1 MRKNVILALSVLLC
15 VCLLSFMSVS
25 GAGVSNNTSENSNT
39 NVVTVANN
47 NTVNSK
53 VLEPRFLNMLNHSF
67 VYNDD
72 FQNDQT
78 LVNNSVL
85 GLLNLA
91 EDGFVNENYVTD
103 YIFNMYGIKISDFG
117 SINADCE
124 QKDGYVYIIPR
135 GYSEYKHTVLS
146 VTDNN
151 DGSYTVV
158 TNVEISL
165 DDGSVINDTA
175 TTVFLKNIDSQFGY
189 NIVYSEIGTV
199 TENTVDC

>member
-15 VCLLSFMSVS
+15 VCLLSFMGVS
-25 GAGVSNNTSENSNT
+25 GAGVSNNTLENSNT

-47 NTVNSK
+47 TTVNSK
-53 VLEPRFLNMLNHSF
+53 VLETRFLNMLNHSF

-72 FQNDQT
+72 FQNNQT

-103 YIFNMYGIKISDFG
+103 YIFNMYGIRISDFAN
-117 SINADCE
+117 INTDCE
-124 QKDGYVYIIPR
+124 QKDGYVYIIHR
-135 GYSEYKHTVLS
+135 GYCEYKHTVLS

-165 DDGSVINDTA
+165 DDGSVINDRA
-175 TTVFLKNIDSQFGY
+175 TTVFLRNNDSQFGY

>member
-15 VCLLSFMSVS
+15 VCVLSFMGVS
-25 GAGVSNNTSENSNT
+25 GAGVSNNTSENGNT
-39 NVVTVANN
+39 DVVTVANN
-47 NTVNSK
+47 TAVNSK
-53 VLEPRFLNMLNHSF
+53 VLETRFLNMLNHSF

-72 FQNDQT
+72 FQNNQT

-103 YIFNMYGIKISDFG
+103 YIFNMYGIRISDFAN
-117 SINADCE
+117 INTDCE
-124 QKDGYVYIIPR
+124 QKDGYVYIIHR
-135 GYSEYKHTVLS
+135 GYCEYKHTVLS

-165 DDGSVINDTA
+165 DDGSVINDRA
-175 TTVFLKNIDSQFGY
+175 TTVFLRNNDSQFGY

>member
-15 VCLLSFMSVS
+15 VCLLSFMGVS
-25 GAGVSNNTSENSNT
+25 GAGVSNNTLENSNT

-47 NTVNSK
+47 TTVNSK
-53 VLEPRFLNMLNHSF
+53 VLETRFLNMLNHSF

-72 FQNDQT
+72 FQNNQT

-103 YIFNMYGIKISDFG
+103 YIFNMYGIRISDFG
-117 SINADCE
+117 NINTDCE
-124 QKDGYVYIIPR
+124 QKDGYVYIIHR
-135 GYSEYKHTVLS
+135 GYCEYKHTVLS

-165 DDGSVINDTA
+165 DDGSVINDRA
-175 TTVFLKNIDSQFGY
+175 TTVFLRNIDSQFGY